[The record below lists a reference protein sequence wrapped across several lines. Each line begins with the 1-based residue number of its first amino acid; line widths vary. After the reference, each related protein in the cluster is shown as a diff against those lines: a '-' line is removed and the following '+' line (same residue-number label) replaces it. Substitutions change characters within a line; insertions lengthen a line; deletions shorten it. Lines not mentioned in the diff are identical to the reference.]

1 MKSLGENDTVQLGQR
16 TESYSICWH
25 DMALANAIER
35 IPPQNVEAE
44 QSVLGSLLIDKD
56 AIIKVGDLLVPGD
69 FYKDTHGMIYEACL
83 DLFNRREPIDI
94 ISLSSCLQEKKQL
107 EAVGGRAYLAEL
119 ASSVPTSTN
128 VVFYGQIVQ
137 KKSTLRRLIRAAAQI
152 ASLGYDENEDVNK
165 LLDRAEQAVFG
176 VSQQFLKQQFMPLR
190 ELLTEAFERIDELHK
205 EGGKLRGIP
214 SGFIDLDKK
223 LAGLQ
228 RSNLVIL
235 AARPSVGKT
244 SLALDIA
251 RHIAVK
257 EKAPVGI
264 FSLEMSKEELTDRL
278 LCAQAD
284 VDLWKLRTGKLSDR
298 ESGGM
303 SDFSKLGNAFGV
315 LSESPLY
322 IDDTAVLTINEVRTK
337 ARRMQAEHNLGMLVI
352 DYLQLMESSGNK
364 NVDNRVQ
371 EVAEISRGLKSIARE
386 LNIPVIALSQL
397 SRAVEQRQKPVPKL
411 ADLRESGAIE
421 QDADVVMF
429 LYREELYKPETPRQH
444 ITEVHIAKHRN
455 GPTGVVELYFDA
467 EKATFKNLDPN
478 MSLNAGIPPEPLRH
492 SYAGGGSGGFE
503 EPQF

>member
-1 MKSLGENDTVQLGQR
+1 
-16 TESYSICWH
+16 
-25 DMALANAIER
+25 MAAASTIDR
-35 IPPQNVEAE
+35 MPPQNLEAE
-44 QSVLGSLLIDKD
+44 QSVIGSLLIDKD
-56 AIIKVGDLLVPGD
+56 AIIKIGDLITPAD
-69 FYKDTHGMIYEACL
+69 FYRDVHGIIYEACL
-83 DLFNRREPIDI
+83 TLFNRREPIDI
-94 ISLSSCLQEKKQL
+94 LSLSSILDEQKQL
-107 EAVGGRAYLAEL
+107 DLIGGRAYLAEL
-119 ASSVPTSTN
+119 ANGVPTSTN
-128 VVFYGQIVQ
+128 IVYYAQSVQ
-137 KKSTLRRLIRAAAQI
+137 KKSTLRRLISAAGKI
-152 ASLGYDENEDVNK
+152 GSLGYEESEEVNK
-165 LLDRAEQAVFG
+165 LLDQAEQMIFS

-190 ELLTEAFERIDELHK
+190 ELLAEAFERIDELHK

-214 SGFIDLDKK
+214 TGFLDLDKK

-251 RHIAVK
+251 RNVAVK
-257 EKAPVGI
+257 AHVPVGI

-278 LCAQAD
+278 LCAQGD

-298 ESGGM
+298 EAGGS
-303 SDFSKLGNAFGV
+303 SDFSKLGQAFGV

-322 IDDTAVLTINEVRTK
+322 IDDTPVLTINEVRTK
-337 ARRMQAEHNLGMLVI
+337 ARRMQAEHDLGMLVI
-352 DYLQLMESSGNK
+352 DYLQLMESSGSRYN
-364 NVDNRVQ
+364 DNRVQ

-386 LNIPVIALSQL
+386 LNIPVLALSQL
-397 SRAVEQRQKPVPKL
+397 SRAVEQRTKPVPKL

-455 GPTGVVELYFDA
+455 GPTGVLELFFDA
-467 EKATFKNLDPN
+467 EKASFKSLDHA
-478 MSLNAGIPPEPLRH
+478 SQSGLPPPPHQVH
-492 SYAGGGSGGFE
+492 SYAGSGVTVQDSFE